1 MRFKIKIRYIVLS
14 AVNAA
19 ALISAAVITEVGGSM
34 ASSQQYNYAWQRWGG
49 GSDFVQVSTFFSD
62 DAGMTVN
69 GVNSARVS
77 LLNSL
82 RSASVMIDEKKKMI
96 PDAYSAPMGRYEVSC
111 DINGHS
117 EAEITAVGGS
127 FFTFRSFR
135 LADGAFFSED
145 DLMQDGAVIDRDL
158 AWKLY
163 GSDSISGK
171 NIYINGIKLYISG
184 VVDTPQTEAE
194 KDAYGDAPKAYISY
208 SSAERIADAVQ
219 SGMNVT
225 GDAIVSDTGAEEI
238 PSRFSKV
245 TCYECIIP
253 EPVEDIG
260 YNAVKNIFSEQYKNK
275 LDIVNNTTR
284 FDPKKRERAYDD
296 LAQTVV
302 RNDAVVYP
310 HWENAS
316 RIVEYKLSGI
326 YHVRKILLIIPLLTV
341 LWLIFRLYRAYR
353 SMKPIIKKKLGDLV
367 VHGYEQVR
375 ACMTG
380 MIRRNK
386 NT

>member
-19 ALISAAVITEVGGSM
+19 ALISAAVITAVGGSM

-49 GSDFVQVSTFFSD
+49 DGDFVQVSTFFSD
-62 DAGMTVN
+62 DAGMNVN
-69 GVNSARVS
+69 GVRSARSS

-82 RSASVMIDEKKKMI
+82 RSASVMIGDKKKMI

-127 FFTFRSFR
+127 FFTFRSLR
-135 LADGAFFSED
+135 LTDGAFFSEE

-158 AWKLY
+158 AWRLY
-163 GSDSISGK
+163 GSESISGK

-194 KDAYGDAPKAYISY
+194 KDAYGDAPRAYVSY
-208 SSAERIADAVQ
+208 SSAERIADAAQ
-219 SGMNVT
+219 SGMNAQA
-225 GDAIVSDTGAEEI
+225 DAPVPDTEAEGTA
-238 PSRFSKV
+238 SRFSKV

-260 YNAVKNIFSEQYKNK
+260 YNAVKNVFSDQYKNK
-275 LDIVNNTTR
+275 LDIVNNTAR

-296 LAQTVV
+296 LVQAVV

-310 HWENAS
+310 YWENAS

-326 YHVRKILLIIPLLTV
+326 YHVRKMLLFIPLLTV

-353 SMKPIIKKKLGDLV
+353 SKKPIIKKKLSDAF
-367 VHGYEQVR
+367 VHCYEKVR
-375 ACMTG
+375 ACVTEK
-380 MIRRNK
+380 IRRNK